1 MSMRTIEADS
11 RLQEIACNRTFCWI
25 GRRRGLLI
33 SLGAAIL
40 GLHALFWSRAQP
52 VDFLGPDSDRHAPWL
67 LALVL
72 LGVVVRAWGAGN
84 LRKNQ
89 EVTQTGIYRML
100 RHPLYLGNLLIYLA
114 FFLSFGNPL
123 LGAALFLVVLIPV
136 HYPLML
142 QEEARLARDRPGQF
156 EAYSRAPRLLPN
168 LLALPAALKTDRF
181 SARQAWRNRAAR
193 SAFALVLLPLA
204 AESVRAL
211 QKLL

>member
-1 MSMRTIEADS
+1 MGIRATEADS
-11 RLQEIACNRTFCWI
+11 RVQEIAHGRTFYWI

-33 SLGAAIL
+33 SLAAAIL
-40 GLHALFWSRAQP
+40 GLHALWSRSHP
-52 VDFLGPDSDRHAPWL
+52 FDFLGRDRDPQAFWL
-67 LALVL
+67 LALVA
-72 LGVVVRAWGAGN
+72 LGVVIRAWGAGN

-156 EAYSRAPRLLPN
+156 EAYSKAPRLLPN
-168 LLALPAALKTDRF
+168 LLALPEALKTDRF

-204 AESVRAL
+204 AEAVRAL